1 MKRLV
6 NNYSFNAVSKTIS
19 FTGFTTLELER
30 ILLITNVTKNVI
42 LYNFASLGG
51 TVSGNTLTLSNSLST
66 SGMSNSDKLQIFYD
80 YPDPIGAAGT
90 ASTDVST
97 VQGIA
102 GGIPLNVAV
111 TNGSLEIAN
120 DAGSPIPISDGNG
133 SITVDGTFWPATQ
146 PVSLAT
152 LPALP
157 AGTNTIGAISNTSFN
172 CNQSGTWNISNISGT
187 VSLPTGAATSAL
199 QSTGNSSLASIDG
212 KFPSL
217 GTKTSSSSVSVTLAF
232 ASTSTL
238 TTVASSTASVTLVAA
253 NNNRK
258 TLIILNDS
266 TANLYIALNASAAS
280 TTNYSLLLGAK
291 VGDTPSS
298 LVLNGADYS
307 GEIRGIWTTANGFAR
322 ITEIV

>member
-1 MKRLV
+1 MKRLI
-6 NNYSFNAVSKTIS
+6 NNYGFNATAKTIS
-19 FTGFTTLELER
+19 FTEFTTLELER
-30 ILLITNVTKNVI
+30 ILLITNVTRNAI
-42 LYNFASLGG
+42 LYNFATLGG

-80 YPDPIGAAGT
+80 YPDPIGSAGT

-102 GGIPLNVAV
+102 GGIPLNVFV
-111 TNGSLEIAN
+111 TN
-120 DAGSPIPISDGNG
+120 AGSPIPISDGNG
-133 SITVDGTFWPATQ
+133 SITVDGTFWQATQ

-172 CNQSGTWNISNISGT
+172 CNQSGTWNISDISGT

-232 ASTSTL
+232 ASTSTI

-253 NNNRK
+253 NNSRK
-258 TLIILNDS
+258 TLVILNDS

-280 TTNYSLLLGAK
+280 TTNYSLFLGAK